1 MKILSKK
8 IYNKL
13 IKKKLT
19 IAVAES
25 CTGGLLSS
33 ALTSVGGSSKIFNLG
48 FVVYSN
54 ESKINVL
61 KIPKNIIKEYGAVS
75 KRVCFYMAKNLKK
88 ISKTDIS
95 VSITGIAGPSGGT
108 KIKPVGLVYVGI
120 KKGNKV
126 EVKKHLFKNKGK
138 CHFLLTSV
146 TGVIR
151 FGCSADYTFIN
162 RAVSNR
168 KVVDRGKTI
177 FRADPNDRTA
187 APPVHRCPQG
197 GAEPHRRARHQ
208 RRAGAASDQHRQ
220 SADFDP
226 RPGRARLLHGLE
238 RLVQHKKT
246 HRSRLPVAGTLGPR
260 QALGHRVAD
269 GQGPG
274 RGHIHDRPAG
284 LQL

>member
-75 KRVCFYMAKNLKK
+75 KHVCFYMAKNLKK

-95 VSITGIAGPSGGT
+95 VSITGIAGPSGGI
-108 KIKPVGLVYVGI
+108 KKKPVGLVYIGI
-120 KKGNKV
+120 KKGNRT
-126 EVKKHLFKNKGK
+126 EVKKYLFKNKGRSYIQK
-138 CHFLLTSV
+138 AAVNKSLELILSFL
-146 TGVIR
+146 
-151 FGCSADYTFIN
+151 
-162 RAVSNR
+162 
-168 KVVDRGKTI
+168 K
-177 FRADPNDRTA
+177 
-187 APPVHRCPQG
+187 
-197 GAEPHRRARHQ
+197 
-208 RRAGAASDQHRQ
+208 
-220 SADFDP
+220 
-226 RPGRARLLHGLE
+226 
-238 RLVQHKKT
+238 
-246 HRSRLPVAGTLGPR
+246 
-260 QALGHRVAD
+260 
-269 GQGPG
+269 
-274 RGHIHDRPAG
+274 
-284 LQL
+284 